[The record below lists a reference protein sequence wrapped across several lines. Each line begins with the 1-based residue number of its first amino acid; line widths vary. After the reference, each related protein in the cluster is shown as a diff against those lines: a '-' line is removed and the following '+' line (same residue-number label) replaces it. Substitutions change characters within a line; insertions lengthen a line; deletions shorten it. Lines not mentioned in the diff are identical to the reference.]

1 MGNLST
7 LSDRTSE
14 GKSGS
19 FMYYTKDAKIIV
31 KSTTRE
37 QYLKLRQLLEFYVEY
52 VRRNPDTYLM
62 RIYGLYKMKNKHLS
76 KELYF
81 MVLGNV
87 FESEY
92 EIDERYDIKGA
103 THNRRTLAE
112 GEDLPSHTAF
122 NKG

>member
-1 MGNLST
+1 
-7 LSDRTSE
+7 
-14 GKSGS
+14 
-19 FMYYTKDAKIIV
+19 
-31 KSTTRE
+31 
-37 QYLKLRQLLEFYVEY
+37 
-52 VRRNPDTYLM
+52 M

-122 NKG
+122 NKHIALKDLDLVDNHSRTFDIEPAFKQQ